1 MPQLDALIIADQVSL
16 VIVSFVGI
24 LIIIGIFLL
33 PVIRMRI
40 LCYSYL
46 YTNVSEYGLSV
57 YFTELVDRV
66 GQRHLWSGVRVV

>member
-16 VIVSFVGI
+16 VIISFVGI

-33 PVIRMRI
+33 PVIRLRI

-46 YTNVSEYGLSV
+46 STTIVEYSYSI
-57 YFTELVDRV
+57 YFIELVGRL
-66 GQRHLWSGVRVV
+66 GHRHVWSGVQVI